1 MNFGVFVNDA
11 NSRIL
16 QVSFNNTCSTAAFTH
31 LSKARPDVEHLMLRR
46 LMNCNELDLAPKRAP
61 ERQVRQMAPEHDG
74 GGDLFAKVRLWY
86 GEDDCRCQTRM
97 ILTSRT
103 SLISRGGR

>member
-1 MNFGVFVNDA
+1 MP
-11 NSRIL
+11 RLIL
-16 QVSFNNTCSTAAFTH
+16 LFHKMRGMLSYGRGNY
-31 LSKARPDVEHLMLRR
+31 LSKGRPDVEHLMLRR

-61 ERQVRQMAPEHDG
+61 ERHVRQMAPEHDG

-97 ILTSRT
+97 IQTSRT